1 MVIPEKKPARLFC
14 SANGSPTPF
23 NLLSDVARQS
33 LAAEKLGNHSY
44 HEWDQHPLLP
54 TQGVQKRRCGFRMS
68 CPCGLGI
75 AVFICNSSYIG
86 RPS

>member
-14 SANGSPTPF
+14 FANGSPTPF

-54 TQGVQKRRCGFRMS
+54 TQGAQERRSGSPML
-68 CPCGLGI
+68 CPCGLGA
-75 AVFICNSSYIG
+75 AVCICNSSYIG
-86 RPS
+86 RLS